1 MIKIQLAPYKY
12 ILPIMFLYTVVSV
25 TGMLHHEIFL
35 EEAQQ
40 LTIGRDSN
48 SIAGVFKNML
58 YEGHVTLWNSFLFFI
73 THYISATPV
82 YMQAFHLL
90 VINCTVFVFL
100 RYAPFNLSV
109 KTLIVFGCYFLFV
122 YCIISRNY
130 ALGILLLFICCILL
144 ADPAKNMVTIGV
156 MVVLMCFTHL
166 FYVFAAIGLFVYLLY
181 YIIGKRELY
190 GRFALFT
197 CLFLFGLLCALYQ
210 TSRVPGDSIV
220 KPAPGLS
227 WLNAHDISF
236 SIICFAR
243 GYITIPPLRQT
254 YFWDKQYIQYL
265 PAAIGTI
272 TALLLFAAT
281 LFFLRKSKKAL
292 LFYVPPV
299 LLLTAFFAMSHLAG
313 SRYFGLYFIYFIA
326 ALWLAHYDGVTIF
339 PKGDAG
345 LLKKWIPR
353 VLVYS
358 ILIIQFFT
366 GMYMYAKDFKHPFS
380 QAKNTI
386 AYLKEN
392 HLDAQPLAVDGYNAG
407 PALSAYLGKPV
418 LYLDMDQYGSFCIWK
433 KAYLPY
439 PRRTLTDEILSSKHI
454 NSLTEFIL
462 ITNRS
467 YGVNSDQTYTF
478 TKLVGFNEA
487 IIEGEDYYIYRVSR
501 R

>member
-1 MIKIQLAPYKY
+1 M
-12 ILPIMFLYTVVSV
+12 
-25 TGMLHHEIFL
+25 
-35 EEAQQ
+35 
-40 LTIGRDSN
+40 
-48 SIAGVFKNML
+48 
-58 YEGHVTLWNSFLFFI
+58 
-73 THYISATPV
+73 
-82 YMQAFHLL
+82 
-90 VINCTVFVFL
+90 
-100 RYAPFNLSV
+100 
-109 KTLIVFGCYFLFV
+109 
-122 YCIISRNY
+122 
-130 ALGILLLFICCILL
+130 
-144 ADPAKNMVTIGV
+144 
-156 MVVLMCFTHL
+156 
-166 FYVFAAIGLFVYLLY
+166 
-181 YIIGKRELY
+181 
-190 GRFALFT
+190 FT

-265 PAAIGTI
+265 PAAIGII

-439 PRRTLTDEILSSKHI
+439 PRKSLTDEILSSKHV

-462 ITNRS
+462 ITNRG
-467 YGVNSDQTYTF
+467 YGVTSDQTYTF
-478 TKLVGFNEA
+478 TRLVGFNEA